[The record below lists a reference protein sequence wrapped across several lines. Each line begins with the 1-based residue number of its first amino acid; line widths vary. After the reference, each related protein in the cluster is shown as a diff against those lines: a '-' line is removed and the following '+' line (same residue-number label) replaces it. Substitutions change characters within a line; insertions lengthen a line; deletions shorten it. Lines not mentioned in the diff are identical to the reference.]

1 MARKKNETIENV
13 EVNEVS
19 TEEVVATVENTD
31 VAKPIEENVGD
42 TETITEAP
50 ITETVEEA
58 VEETVAEA
66 EKEEPIVEKV
76 EEKPIP
82 TVKPRTVTQPKIDL
96 NYSWNGQYFG

>member
-19 TEEVVATVENTD
+19 TEEVVANVENTD

-42 TETITEAP
+42 TETIAEAP
-50 ITETVEEA
+50 ITEAIEEA
-58 VEETVAEA
+58 VAEE
-66 EKEEPIVEKV
+66 EKVEPIVEKV

-82 TVKPRTVTQPKIDL
+82 TVKPTTVTQPKIDL